1 MLFTK
6 NTLSLNDTIGALAH
20 VARVSIEYYS
30 DLNRLPTIGERTL
43 IMNNYLR
50 NLSGKCS
57 LWQKSKLTRA
67 GVELAVSVLENNELR
82 DLAIESYLPFSPDAD
97 QEGMD
102 KILQAHAATIVSIQR
117 LG

>member
-1 MLFTK
+1 MLFIK

-57 LWQKSKLTRA
+57 LWQKSKLTRT
-67 GVELAVSVLENNELR
+67 GVELAISILENAALR
-82 DLAIESYLPFSPDAD
+82 DLAIDSYIPFSPDAD
-97 QEGMD
+97 QKKMD
-102 KILQAHAATIVSIQR
+102 IILQSHAAIIVKSKK
-117 LG
+117 LF